1 MTGGYKGRIMKKERD
16 LQQERGLYQCGW
28 LLLLAVGVF
37 CAGAYFLP
45 FGWRRFPCIVHKWT
59 GYYCMGCGGTRACVA
74 LLRGQIV
81 KSFLY
86 HPVVPYAA
94 AVYLWFMVSHTIE
107 YLSKGRI
114 PIGMRYTDKYLYV
127 ALGIILVQWIIKNVL
142 KAVWGIEL
150 I

>member
-1 MTGGYKGRIMKKERD
+1 M
-16 LQQERGLYQCGW
+16 
-28 LLLLAVGVF
+28 
-37 CAGAYFLP
+37 
-45 FGWRRFPCIVHKWT
+45 
-59 GYYCMGCGGTRACVA
+59 
-74 LLRGQIV
+74 